1 MGENEA
7 HGLVRMQGVWALE
20 CLAEPQIQVAYHP
33 AFQEGTLMSQ
43 LCDGRG
49 LLCMSIPP
57 GLLLGDMLRNI
68 AVTLGAA

>member
-7 HGLVRMQGVWALE
+7 RGLVRMQGVWAME
-20 CLAEPQIQVAYHP
+20 CLAEPQMQVAYHT

-49 LLCMSIPP
+49 LLRVRVPP
-57 GLLLGDMLRNI
+57 GLLW
-68 AVTLGAA
+68 VTR